1 MRWVIFFTVQ
11 AGALTAGAASV
22 IHGPS
27 VWTAAPVGG
36 TIWLLHRLFNGPP
49 GKAQAWRDG
58 PAERAE
64 APDPNT
70 R

>member
-11 AGALTAGAASV
+11 TGLLTAGAASV

-27 VWTAAPVGG
+27 VWTATPAAG

-49 GKAQAWRDG
+49 KG
-58 PAERAE
+58 E
-64 APDPNT
+64 
-70 R
+70 